1 MSARLVPR
9 LTSLRKEAALLGQVP
24 RVADQIRGSMVF
36 TGGGT
41 TSAGRPTLAY
51 ASGMAQYAAINRNP
65 HLDVGARSSIRRL
78 ISNQSEISSSP

>member
-1 MSARLVPR
+1 
-9 LTSLRKEAALLGQVP
+9 
-24 RVADQIRGSMVF
+24 MVF